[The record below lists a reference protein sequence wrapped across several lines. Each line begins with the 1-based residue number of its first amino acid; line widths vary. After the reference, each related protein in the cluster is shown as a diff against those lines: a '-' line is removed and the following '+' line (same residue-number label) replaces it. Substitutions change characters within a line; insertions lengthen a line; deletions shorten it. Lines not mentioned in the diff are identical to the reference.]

1 MNTPELRSSQVV
13 TTFGPGAM
21 VDLPDA
27 SVIVAG
33 LDHWHYDQNQIPVI
47 QERRLVEKLKLIVG
61 VPALTLRSPPP
72 AADRAYGFR
81 PDITAW
87 RFPEWFIVQ
96 LTQVTAAGFR
106 RRRLVHLNSLDGGKY
121 RDAEGKKQS
130 VVPVRFVRACKKGH
144 VGDIDWRAFV
154 HGTGPGLACPRDLWM
169 EERGTTGD
177 LDEIW
182 VVCDCGK
189 QRPMAQAAR
198 MELRALGSCNGSR
211 PWLGPGTKEAC
222 GEPNRLLIRSASNAY
237 FPQLMSVIS
246 IPDAQTAVDE
256 VVQSAWDAGLSI
268 VDSPE
273 KLAMVRQIPTIAVK
287 LQGLEDAAIL
297 AAIKRVRHGGSGVD
311 RPVKEVE
318 FEALAEVKEELG
330 SDVPDGDFFART
342 LPKAQWNAAW
352 MSVIERV
359 VLVHRLREVFAQVG
373 FTRFEAAGPDIQ
385 GELSLDVKR
394 APLGIDASWLP
405 AVENRGEGIFIQF
418 RSQAVAAWLQKTA
431 VRKRGDQLAE
441 GFMRWKAEHEGST
454 RKFSGLPYIML
465 HSLAHLLLT
474 AMSLECGYPASSL
487 RERVYV
493 PAEAGTGGYGILI
506 YTGSSDAEGTLGGLV
521 MAGRDISRHM
531 RRALECGELCSN
543 DPVCAHHVPAR
554 HDGQQLLGSACHGC
568 LLIAETSCEQRNEF
582 LDRALVV
589 PTVEAI
595 GAEFFAPV
603 I

>member
-1 MNTPELRSSQVV
+1 MSTPQLRSSQVV

-21 VDLPDA
+21 VDMPDA
-27 SVIVAG
+27 SVIISG
-33 LDHWHYDQNQIPVI
+33 LDHWRYEVNQIPVI
-47 QERRLVEKLKLIVG
+47 HERRLVEKLKRIVG
-61 VPALTLRSPPP
+61 VPALTLRPPP
-72 AADRAYGFR
+72 PSSDRAYGFQ

-87 RFPEWFIVQ
+87 RFPQWFIVQ
-96 LTQVTAAGFR
+96 DTVTTAQGFR
-106 RRRLVHLNSLDGGKY
+106 RRRLVHWDGLDGGKY
-121 RDAEGKKQS
+121 RDANGQRKP
-130 VVPVRFVRACKKGH
+130 VVPVRFVRACKSGH
-144 VGDIDWRAFV
+144 IGDIDWKGFV
-154 HGTGPGLACPRDLWM
+154 HDWRQPCARDLWI

-177 LDEIW
+177 LDEVW
-182 VVCDCGK
+182 AVCECGA
-189 QRPMAQAAR
+189 QRALAQAAR
-198 MELRALGSCNGSR
+198 RDVPALATCDGKR
-211 PWLGPGTKEAC
+211 PWLGPNSREGCREW
-222 GEPNRLLIRSASNAY
+222 NRLLIRSASNAY

-268 VDSPE
+268 VDSPQ

-287 LQGLEDAAIL
+287 LQGLEDTAIL
-297 AAIKRVRHGGSGVD
+297 AAIARVRHGGSGAD

-318 FEALAEVKEELG
+318 FEALAEAKEELG

-342 LPKAQWNAAW
+342 LPKPQWNAAW
-352 MSVIERV
+352 MSAIERI
-359 VLVHRLREVFAQVG
+359 VLVHRLREVVGQVG

-385 GELSLDVKR
+385 GELSLDVRR

-405 AVENRGEGIFIQF
+405 AVENRGEGIFLQILA
-418 RSQAVAAWLQKTA
+418 QAVATWLQNPE

-441 GFMRWKAEHEGST
+441 GFMRWKAEHEGSS
-454 RKFSGLPYIML
+454 REFPGLPYYML

-474 AMSLECGYPASSL
+474 AISLECGYPASSL
-487 RERVYV
+487 RERIYAA
-493 PAEAGTGGYGILI
+493 PDAYGILI

-531 RRALECGELCSN
+531 HRALECGELCSN
-543 DPVCAHHVPAR
+543 DPVCAHHAPTR

-595 GAEFFAPV
+595 GAEFFGPL